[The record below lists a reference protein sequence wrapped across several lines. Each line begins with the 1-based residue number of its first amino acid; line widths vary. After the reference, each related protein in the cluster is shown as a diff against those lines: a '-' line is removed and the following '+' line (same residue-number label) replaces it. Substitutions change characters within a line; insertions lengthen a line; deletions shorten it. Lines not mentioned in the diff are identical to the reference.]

1 MSPSPQAGGR
11 KKYFA
16 GSRRGRRE
24 ERGLHEEPGMIIKCK
39 KKRESLDLRPLARK
53 RAGEA
58 AAMVAAAVVVLDVVV
73 VVNDRLTKV
82 WKE

>member
-1 MSPSPQAGGR
+1 MQ
-11 KKYFA
+11 
-16 GSRRGRRE
+16 
-24 ERGLHEEPGMIIKCK
+24 

-58 AAMVAAAVVVLDVVV
+58 AAMIAAAAVVLDVVV